1 MQGGVSTWCLVILHV
16 GRSVPDE
23 CPQEAVD
30 LYRRCISTSPQARP
44 TASELVQRLEQLRLI
59 KAHTA
64 PASAERGAQ
73 TPLISPL
80 PTPLAL
86 NPAPAAAPA
95 ERPSGAVGEHG
106 ESREKAVGGDAR
118 PPRGPG
124 EATGA
129 PAAAEGEALGAGRG
143 PDGGPQEG
151 RHAVQ
156 SRRSAPHNPAG
167 SPSPAESRLAG
178 RATYSGPSG
187 ERGPGAG
194 GVAGPT
200 LPSPADAPLTRVS
213 VDSDDRA
220 AKVLQA
226 MQERAAAREA
236 AKGSPRVL

>member
-1 MQGGVSTWCLVILHV
+1 M
-16 GRSVPDE
+16 PNE

-44 TASELVQRLEQLRLI
+44 SASELVQRLEQLRLI

-64 PASAERGAQ
+64 PASTERGAQ

-80 PTPLAL
+80 PTPSAL
-86 NPAPAAAPA
+86 TPAPAAAPA
-95 ERPSGAVGEHG
+95 ERLSGAVGEHG
-106 ESREKAVGGDAR
+106 EARDEAAGDDAR
-118 PPRGPG
+118 PPRGPF
-124 EATGA
+124 EASRA
-129 PAAAEGEALGAGRG
+129 PAAAQGEASGAGRG
-143 PDGGPQEG
+143 PEGGPKEG
-151 RHAVQ
+151 HDAVQ
-156 SRRSAPHNPAG
+156 SRRSAPTNPAG
-167 SPSPAESRLAG
+167 SPSPTESRFAG

-194 GVAGPT
+194 GVAAPA
-200 LPSPADAPLTRVS
+200 LPSRADAALTRVS

-226 MQERAAAREA
+226 MQQRAAAREA

>member
-1 MQGGVSTWCLVILHV
+1 M
-16 GRSVPDE
+16 PDE

-64 PASAERGAQ
+64 PASTERGAQ

-80 PTPLAL
+80 PTPGAL
-86 NPAPAAAPA
+86 NPVATAAPA
-95 ERPSGAVGEHG
+95 ERPGGAVGGHG
-106 ESREKAVGGDAR
+106 EAREEAVGDDAR
-118 PPRGPG
+118 PPRGPF
-124 EATGA
+124 EASRA
-129 PAAAEGEALGAGRG
+129 PAAAQGEAPGAGRG
-143 PDGGPQEG
+143 PEGGPTEG
-151 RHAVQ
+151 HHAVQ
-156 SRRSAPHNPAG
+156 SRRSAPSHPASIPG
-167 SPSPAESRLAG
+167 PTESPLAG
-178 RATYSGPSG
+178 RATYG
-187 ERGPGAG
+187 GPGEQGPGPARPGIG
-194 GVAGPT
+194 GVAGPA
-200 LPSPADAPLTRVS
+200 LPTPADAPLTRAS